1 MKRKLSKFTLRINA
15 ELFDKFRYIAEYHA
29 RSVNKEL
36 GVLIKK
42 RIVKFEMQNDDT
54 LYDDSP
60 NLMPSKRR

>member
-1 MKRKLSKFTLRINA
+1 MQSYSINFVI
-15 ELFDKFRYIAEYHA
+15 LPSNHA

-54 LYDDSP
+54 IYDDSP